1 MQFLLWSTIESW
13 SQVFGSKLT
22 QSPANGL
29 NLPHRAS
36 TDTYTVQGSSF
47 LGLST
52 ARDWTWGSW
61 TFQPPELPA
70 PENWT

>member
-1 MQFLLWSTIESW
+1 MQFLLWGTIEPCF
-13 SQVFGSKLT
+13 QVFGSKLT

-36 TDTYTVQGSSF
+36 TDTYTVQVGSSF

-70 PENWT
+70 P